1 MRTDTEKK
9 IKRNINERTW
19 RFGVILPLSN
29 ALSDTYRKS
38 LTHSLAS
45 SFHIHHRR
53 RLLYFFFHVNPPRKH
68 PQNSRGIIFRETR
81 NMEQGIYKHGGWT
94 LSSVYFLLLTTW
106 SYLLEEVLNELKSK
120 VIMYSNHIPVNTSI
134 TVMNEVIER

>member
-1 MRTDTEKK
+1 
-9 IKRNINERTW
+9 
-19 RFGVILPLSN
+19 
-29 ALSDTYRKS
+29 
-38 LTHSLAS
+38 
-45 SFHIHHRR
+45 
-53 RLLYFFFHVNPPRKH
+53 
-68 PQNSRGIIFRETR
+68 
-81 NMEQGIYKHGGWT
+81 MEQGIYKHGGWT

>member
-1 MRTDTEKK
+1 MTFWRHPAVIKCIIRYISKK
-9 IKRNINERTW
+9 PYT
-19 RFGVILPLSN
+19 FTCILISHSSPTSA
-29 ALSDTYRKS
+29 AL
-38 LTHSLAS
+38 
-45 SFHIHHRR
+45 
-53 RLLYFFFHVNPPRKH
+53 FFFHVNPPRKH
-68 PQNSRGIIFRETR
+68 PQNSRGIRVIFRETR

-94 LSSVYFLLLTTW
+94 PSSVYFLLLTTW